1 MKETR
6 PSIPDKLYFK
16 IGEVSKIADIRPH
29 VLRYWESEFKALKP
43 VKSKSGQRVYR
54 RKDVETVLKIKNL
67 LYAQR
72 YTIEGAK
79 KKLKQKAVSEKPV
92 KQLNLALNKAQV
104 KETLEEI
111 KKELSSIAE
120 MLSNEP

>member
-6 PSIPDKLYFK
+6 SRIPDKLYFK
-16 IGEVSKIADIRPH
+16 IGEVSKIADIQPH

-54 RKDVETVLKIKNL
+54 KKDVETVLRIKNL
-67 LYAQR
+67 LHGQR
-72 YTIEGAK
+72 FTIEGAK
-79 KKLKQKAVSEKPV
+79 KKLKERKVSEAPA
-92 KQLNLALNKAQV
+92 KQLNLAFNKSQV

-111 KKELSSIAE
+111 KKELNSIAD
-120 MLSNEP
+120 MLNLEP